1 MTRIRSLTA
10 VVYPLLGSALLVLV
24 WWAGVEVFRPQ
35 EIVLPSPARV
45 AAAFAEKA
53 DYLGQ
58 MAWVST
64 WEILFGFGIAALG
77 GVLLGL
83 WLFTSATVDRMFSPL
98 LVGVNAVPK
107 IALAPMMMVWLG
119 LTYQARLAMVVLLCF
134 FPIVLGTLSGL
145 RSTPAELAELARS
158 LRASRLQTF
167 VKIRLPGALPQLF
180 VGLKVA
186 MPLAAVGSTIGEMIG
201 GDSGLGFVI
210 SAASGQ
216 SEIALSFAALILLAL
231 VSVALYLLIEAVEWL
246 LLPWVRGVTA

>member
-1 MTRIRSLTA
+1 MSRIRSLTA
-10 VVYPLLGSALLVLV
+10 VVYPLLGLAVLILA
-24 WWAGVEVFRPQ
+24 WWAGVEYFKPQ
-35 EIVLPSPARV
+35 PIVLPAPGLV
-45 AAAFAEKA
+45 LTAFTEKA
-53 DYLGQ
+53 AYLTE
-58 MAWVST
+58 MAWVT
-64 WEILFGFGIAALG
+64 TGEVALGFGVAAVG

-83 WLFTSATVDRMFSPL
+83 WLFSSSTVDRMFSPL

-119 LTYQARLAMVVLLCF
+119 LTYQARVAMVVLLCF
-134 FPIVLGTLSGL
+134 FPIVLGTLAGL

-158 LRASRLQTF
+158 LRASRWQTF
-167 VKIRLPGALPQLF
+167 LKIRLPGALPQIF

-216 SEIALSFAALILLAL
+216 SDMALTVAALLLLAL
-231 VSVALYLLIEAVEWL
+231 VSVVLYFAIEAVEWL

>member
-10 VVYPLLGSALLVLV
+10 VVYPLLGSALLLLA
-24 WWAGVEVFRPQ
+24 WWAGVKVFRPQ
-35 EIVLPSPARV
+35 EIVLPSPERV
-45 AAAFAEKA
+45 GAAFAEKA
-53 DYLGQ
+53 DYLWQ

-64 WEILFGFGIAALG
+64 WEIALGFAIAGAG

-83 WLFTSATVDRMFSPL
+83 WLFSSTTVDRMFSPL

-134 FPIVLGTLSGL
+134 FPIVMGTLAGL

-158 LRASRLQTF
+158 LRASRWQTF
-167 VKIRLPGALPQLF
+167 VKIRLPGALPQVF

-216 SEIALSFAALILLAL
+216 SEIALSFAA
-231 VSVALYLLIEAVEWL
+231 
-246 LLPWVRGVTA
+246 